1 VTELAVSSAQ
11 SAKHSSASV
20 DHFTPPD
27 IVEAARAVMGGIDL
41 DPATSYEGNRLSI
54 KATAYFTERDNG
66 MTKPWGPLASGDDV
80 WSGKSSA
87 TRLFLNCPGGKC
99 DLAGRSVTHVKGSGY
114 FYSDGSACTK
124 STQSSTKAWWG
135 KLCAEWSEGRV
146 EQAIFVGFN
155 MEILQSS
162 QGGTWSCMDFPFCIP
177 KKRIAFCKLVSGK
190 LEPAEQ
196 PTHGNAI
203 VYLPPRARVREATK
217 KFVEV
222 FTPIGACKA

>member
-1 VTELAVSSAQ
+1 MQFLREEAEMTAAVSSAQ

-20 DHFTPPD
+20 EHHTPPD
-27 IVEAARAVMGGIDL
+27 IVEAARSVMGNIDF
-41 DPATSYEGNRLSI
+41 DPATTGEANGIAIRADLWCSAI
-54 KATAYFTERDNG
+54 DNG
-66 MTKPWGPLASGDDV
+66 LLQE
-80 WSGKSSA
+80 WSGK
-87 TRLFLNCPGGKC
+87 TFLNPPGGKC
-99 DLAGRSVTHVKGSGY
+99 DLAGRAVTHVKGSGY

-177 KKRIAFCKLVSGK
+177 KKRIAFCKLVAGK

-196 PTHGNAI
+196 PTHGNAL